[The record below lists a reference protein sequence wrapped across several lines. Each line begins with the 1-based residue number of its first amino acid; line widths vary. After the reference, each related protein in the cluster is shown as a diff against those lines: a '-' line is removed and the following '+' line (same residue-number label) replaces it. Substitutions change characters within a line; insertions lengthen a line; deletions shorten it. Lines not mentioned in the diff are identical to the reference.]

1 MASFTAKLLLP
12 LGRETV
18 SVQYEVEKN
27 EINAGLE
34 YPKVE
39 EQKKRTETINS
50 ITLSGDGL
58 ENRFTTSLNGIL
70 TSKYSPIDMDSNSA
84 QSARLQLVLTYTVKE
99 YKAFFDSYKGELL
112 YETEPKETESIEE
125 IERGEI
131 NGLWYELHYEELSGE
146 SGGYIYWHSVYEIIY
161 IQDWI
166 LYDENQYTITKTFTY
181 YKSPAIFN
189 FANCE
194 SGNQWRVDYGIN
206 SLIININ
213 SFPAYATQWK
223 AWKNQSNPSSPCPSF
238 DSPLSANNL
247 NQIYTYVGL
256 TGNFSSGDPISADM
270 FKGLANAI
278 NNA

>member
-1 MASFTAKLLLP
+1 MASFTAELIKP
-12 LGRETV
+12 DRTTV

-27 EINAGLE
+27 EINADLKQPEVVG
-34 YPKVE
+34 
-39 EQKKRTETINS
+39 QKKRTETINS

-58 ENRFTTSLNGIL
+58 ENRSTTSLNGIL
-70 TSKYSPIDMDSNSA
+70 TSKYSPIDIDSNSS

-99 YKAFFDSYKGELL
+99 YEAFFDSYIGELL
-112 YETEPKETESIEE
+112 YETVKEETESIE
-125 IERGEI
+125 GLGDLVI
-131 NGLWYELHYEELSGE
+131 NDEFHEFQFELSE
-146 SGGYIYWHSVYEIIY
+146 SGGYRYWYRVYKIIY

-166 LYDENQYTITKTFTY
+166 LYNENQFTITKTFTY
-181 YKSPAIFN
+181 YKSPATFN
-189 FANCE
+189 FENCE
-194 SGNQWRVDYGIN
+194 SGKQWRVDYGIN
-206 SLIININ
+206 SLITNIN

-223 AWKNQSNPSSPCPSF
+223 AWKYQSNPSSCPSF

-278 NNA
+278 N

>member
-1 MASFTAKLLLP
+1 MASFTAELIKP
-12 LGRETV
+12 DRTTV

-27 EINAGLE
+27 EINADLKQPEVVG
-34 YPKVE
+34 
-39 EQKKRTETINS
+39 QKKRTETINS

-58 ENRFTTSLNGIL
+58 ENRSTTSLNGIL
-70 TSKYSPIDMDSNSA
+70 TSKYSPIDIDSNSA
-84 QSARLQLVLTYTVKE
+84 QSARLQLILTYTVKE
-99 YKAFFDSYKGELL
+99 YEAFFDSQIGELL
-112 YETEPKETESIEE
+112 YETVKEETESIE
-125 IERGEI
+125 GLGDLVI
-131 NGLWYELHYEELSGE
+131 NDEFHEFQFELSE
-146 SGGYIYWHSVYEIIY
+146 SGGYRYWYRVYKIIY

-166 LYDENQYTITKTFTY
+166 LYNENQYTITKTFIY

-223 AWKNQSNPSSPCPSF
+223 AWKNQSNPSSSCPSF

-278 NNA
+278 N